1 MEHKVTIFTKTIM
14 VVEKLS
20 DERAYQILDENNT
33 LHFVIYTTYT
43 HTHIHYIYE
52 CTNKMITS

>member
-1 MEHKVTIFTKTIM
+1 M

-52 CTNKMITS
+52 CRNKMITS